1 MCLCGVSDV
10 VLRAHWKVDRLNR
23 TAEQSPERLAVWQG
37 WWSEGRMKSSDEG
50 VRVSQLE
57 WASGDEEG
65 GVDEVLRA
73 CL

>member
-1 MCLCGVSDV
+1 
-10 VLRAHWKVDRLNR
+10 
-23 TAEQSPERLAVWQG
+23 
-37 WWSEGRMKSSDEG
+37 MKSSVEG

-65 GVDEVLRA
+65 GVGEVLRA

>member
-1 MCLCGVSDV
+1 
-10 VLRAHWKVDRLNR
+10 
-23 TAEQSPERLAVWQG
+23 
-37 WWSEGRMKSSDEG
+37 MKSSVEG

-65 GVDEVLRA
+65 GVSEVLRA